1 MKNLKE
7 KNFLLEMLKKIPI
20 AIYACEKT
28 GIARS
33 TYYRW
38 KKDDAKFS
46 KLADEAIM
54 EGVMLVNDIAENQ
67 LLSAIKNGNMSA
79 ITFWLRSHHASY
91 TDKIQLSGKV
101 ETSTKLTPEQKLLI
115 KKAFALADYNNQ
127 NHDQENKDKN

>member
-7 KNFLLEMLKKIPI
+7 KNLLLEMLKKIPI

-67 LLSAIKNGNMSA
+67 LLSAIKNGIMPA

-101 ETSTKLTPEQKLLI
+101 ETNTKLTPEQKILV
-115 KKAFALADYNNQ
+115 KKCFALADFNNQ
-127 NHDQENKDKN
+127 NYVQEKKDKD